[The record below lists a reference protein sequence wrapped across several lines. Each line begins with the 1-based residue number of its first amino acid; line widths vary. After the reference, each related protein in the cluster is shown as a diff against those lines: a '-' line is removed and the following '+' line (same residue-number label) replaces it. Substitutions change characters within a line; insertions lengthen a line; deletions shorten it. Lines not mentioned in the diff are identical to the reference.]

1 MTRWHVE
8 QRICIKVNKEKI
20 LIELGFSE
28 QIVKLKLKETLVLVR
43 ICVCFAQIVV
53 PHQLVGDCVCRNAGV
68 FIVVADVASDVLSD
82 ESR

>member
-1 MTRWHVE
+1 M
-8 QRICIKVNKEKI
+8 
-20 LIELGFSE
+20 
-28 QIVKLKLKETLVLVR
+28 KLKLKETEVLVR

-53 PHQLVGDCVCRNAGV
+53 PHQLVVVVGDCVCRNAGV